1 MLIVQRFAL
10 AAASGLCLG
19 AALADEL
26 KVTPMAV
33 IDAVA
38 YGDDADGRGTEY
50 LQNANGIF
58 NVHSDHGDGHSHGGS
73 LDRGLNLRGVELE

>member
-1 MLIVQRFAL
+1 
-10 AAASGLCLG
+10 
-19 AALADEL
+19 
-26 KVTPMAV
+26 MAV

-38 YGDDADGRGTEY
+38 YGDSVDGRGTEY

-73 LDRGLNLRGVELE
+73 LDRGLNLRGVELGLRAEWEGVLDGAFRFATDGKA